1 MWSRILRGLEGDP
14 GRAGPAA
21 SVLGRL
27 ASASLLV
34 LMTAT
39 WPLWS
44 VTAFPRVPFVG
55 TLVRLPSWFEWTAFA
70 AFAAAQSVALIWGF
84 DRRAG
89 RRGVAASVLALA
101 LLVLADQH
109 RLQPWVYQL
118 IVLEVV
124 LAGLSAA
131 EAIALA
137 RMLVVSIYF
146 YSALS
151 KLDRSF
157 FESGGGQIVD
167 GLLESLRLTGSV
179 TDGNRMVL
187 AGTVALGELLV
198 AFGLCWRR
206 SRKYAWLASVAL
218 HALLLLALGPLGASS
233 KPGVLLWNVY
243 FIAQNVILFGWAGEL
258 PAGELSTDGRTT
270 TASQRGRVGTA
281 RWAIRGLAVFVLLF
295 PLTEPFGICD
305 VWPAWA
311 VYATGPERARVFVAA
326 ADRGKLPEAARPYL
340 QPPRFEDDLC
350 LLRIDRWSLDA
361 CGAPLYPQNRFR
373 LGVAL
378 ALDDKAAIGEGLVV
392 ELDGPADRFTGKRT
406 TRRLQGR
413 AAIAAELDRDW
424 LNGFSRQP

>member
-1 MWSRILRGLEGDP
+1 VWSRILRGLEGDP

-21 SVLGRL
+21 SLLGRV
-27 ASASLLV
+27 AAASLLI

-39 WPLWS
+39 WQLWS
-44 VTAFPRVPFVG
+44 VTTFPRVPLVG
-55 TLVRLPSWFEWTAFA
+55 ALLRLPGWVEWTALA
-70 AFAAAQSVALIWGF
+70 AFAAAQLVALIWGF

-89 RRGVAASVLALA
+89 RRGVAISVLALGV
-101 LLVLADQH
+101 LVLADQH

-118 IVLEVV
+118 LVLEIV
-124 LAGLSAA
+124 LAGLPAA
-131 EAIALA
+131 EAIAVA
-137 RMLVVSIYF
+137 RLLVASIYF

-179 TDGNRMVL
+179 TDGNRAVL
-187 AGTVALGELLV
+187 AGIVVLGELLV
-198 AFGLCWRR
+198 ALGLCWRR
-206 SRKYAWLASVAL
+206 ARRYAWLASIAL
-218 HALLLLALGPLGASS
+218 HALLLLALGPLGAGN
-233 KPGVLLWNVY
+233 KPGVLLWNLY

-258 PAGELSTDGRTT
+258 SVGEQATA
-270 TASQRGRVGTA
+270 TASQQGHEGIA
-281 RWAIRGLAVFVLLF
+281 RWAIRGLALFVLLF
-295 PLTEPFGICD
+295 PLTEPLGICD

-326 ADRGKLPEAARPYL
+326 ADRGKLPEAARDYL

-361 CGAPLYPQNRFR
+361 SGSPLYPQNRFR

-378 ALDDKAAIGEGLVV
+378 ALDATAAIGDGLVV

-406 TRRLQGR
+406 SRRLQGR
-413 AAIAAELDRDW
+413 VAIAVELERDW
-424 LNGFSRQP
+424 LNGFPREH

>member
-21 SVLGRL
+21 SLLGRL
-27 ASASLLV
+27 AAASLLI

-39 WPLWS
+39 WPLWTAS
-44 VTAFPRVPFVG
+44 AFPRVPFVG
-55 TLVRLPSWFEWTAFA
+55 AMVRLPSWVEWTALA
-70 AFAAAQSVALIWGF
+70 AFAAAQVVALIWGSN
-84 DRRAG
+84 RRAG
-89 RRGVAASVLALA
+89 RQGVMISVLALG
-101 LLVLADQH
+101 LLVLADQQ

-118 IVLEVV
+118 ILLEIV
-124 LAGLSAA
+124 LAGLPAA
-131 EAIALA
+131 EAIAVA
-137 RMLVVSIYF
+137 RLLVASIYF

-179 TDGNRMVL
+179 TDGNRTLL
-187 AGTVALGELLV
+187 AGIVALGELLV
-198 AFGLCWRR
+198 ALGLCWRR
-206 SRKYAWLASVAL
+206 SRKYAWPASIAL
-218 HALLLLALGPLGASS
+218 HVVLLLALGPLGAGN

-243 FIAQNVILFGWAGEL
+243 FIAQNVILFGWAGEF
-258 PAGELSTDGRTT
+258 PAGELSTDGRA
-270 TASQRGRVGTA
+270 TATSQQGRVGTS

-340 QPPRFEDDLC
+340 LPPRFEDDLC
-350 LLRIDRWSLDA
+350 LVRIDRWSLDA

-373 LGVAL
+373 FGVAL
-378 ALDDKAAIGEGLVV
+378 ALDEKAVIGDGLVV
-392 ELDGPADRFTGKRT
+392 EIDGAADRFTGQRI

-413 AAIAAELDRDW
+413 AAIAAELERDW
-424 LNGFSRQP
+424 LNGFPREP